1 MLNMHALLR
10 EAGKKSVVANMA
22 TKVKIGNA
30 NTDFCGKTKLGG
42 EFYFYSIHS
51 LSAWHFI

>member
-30 NTDFCGKTKLGG
+30 NTDFVAKPNWVGSFIL
-42 EFYFYSIHS
+42 FYP
-51 LSAWHFI
+51 